1 MALLM
6 NAAASVTVLLDVTDV
21 TSPWDAGGQP
31 APG

>member
-1 MALLM
+1 M

-21 TSPWDAGGQP
+21 ATPWDAGGQP